1 MESRAWNQLSVSHL
15 FELPF
20 FELLFKAYSV
30 HRANFDVTEMEFCTL
45 SSIKTGTCPEDCAYC
60 TQSGHYK
67 TGLKREKLIDIDL
80 IIEQAKLAKKNGS
93 KRFCMG
99 AAWRSPPKQELPKV
113 LEMIKAVKALGLETC
128 ITLGMLDKEQARELK
143 QAGLDFYNHNLDT
156 SPDFYQKII
165 TTRTYQDRI
174 DTLENVRNA
183 GINVCCGGILG
194 MGESREDRIKLLL
207 QLDQLP
213 EPPTSIPINQ
223 LIPMKGTPLENVESL
238 DPFEFIRT
246 VAVARLIFPK
256 SIIRLSA
263 GREEMT
269 DELQAWC
276 FMAGANSIFYGDKLL
291 TAKNPE
297 QDRDCNL
304 LSRLGLKVPLP
315 MQI

>member
-1 MESRAWNQLSVSHL
+1 MNKETWSQQSVSHL

-20 FELLFKAYSV
+20 FELLFKAYSMHRV
-30 HRANFDVTEMEFCTL
+30 HFDVTEMEFCTL

-67 TGLKREKLIDIDL
+67 TDLKKEKLIDIESV
-80 IIEQAKLAKKNGS
+80 IEQAKIAKKNGA

-128 ITLGMLDKEQARELK
+128 VTLGMLDKEQAHDLK
-143 QAGLDFYNHNLDT
+143 QVGLDFYNHNLDT

-165 TTRTYQDRI
+165 TTRTYEDRI
-174 DTLENVRNA
+174 ETLKNVRDA

-194 MGESREDRIKLLL
+194 MGESREDRIRLLL
-207 QLDQLP
+207 QLHQLP

-223 LIPMKGTPLENVESL
+223 LIPMKGTPLEHAEPL
-238 DPFEFIRT
+238 DPFEFVKT
-246 VAVARLIFPK
+246 VAVTRLMFPK
-256 SIIRLSA
+256 SMIRLSA

-276 FMAGANSIFYGDKLL
+276 FMAGANSIFCGNKLL
-291 TAKNPE
+291 TAKNPG
-297 QDRDCNL
+297 QDRDFSL
-304 LSRLGLKVPLP
+304 LNRLGLKTPLSV
-315 MQI
+315 QV